1 MTETPH
7 DRRSPYAVPYD
18 ELVGDARCSHSE
30 LVVVQ
35 PAEPPHDMP
44 TPGAVGDVGDG
55 D

>member
-18 ELVGDARCSHSE
+18 ELVGDAHVSHTE
-30 LVVVQ
+30 LVVEQ
-35 PAEPPHDMP
+35 PHEPPHDMP
-44 TPGAVGDVGDG
+44 THGDAGCGGDG